1 MKFQSVA
8 YVASTLP
15 IEILKNNIK
24 NWNLNEVIIAS
35 DFHFK
40 TYNYLLKN
48 TNVKITIVPK
58 GFFKN
63 FIFLFLKILSIKY
76 KKKQLLFFHEC
87 CCINFDLI
95 INILNPKAII
105 YPQVTLNSF
114 DEANSNDISF
124 TNKESLLIKFF
135 FQYKNFKPW
144 KIPKDNGK
152 GYAIVWS
159 CIKYSSNIDLKDLKD
174 SYRLKNRKKTID
186 FSSNKILILV
196 AQDFCSEAKLK
207 NVFTLI
213 INKLVK
219 QDFEV
224 FIKDHPNPES
234 RLNLKTN
241 LNTKLMN
248 SEIPIEL
255 LDDNYKHVIGFCSTS
270 LLFFENR
277 AISLIHLLDEDKME
291 IKKRK
296 SHLLSLPKGNEIFY
310 PKTME
315 ELFKIIK

>member
-24 NWNLNEVIIAS
+24 NWNLDELIIAN

-48 TNVKITIVPK
+48 TKTKITIVPK
-58 GFFKN
+58 SFLKN
-63 FIFLFLKILSIKY
+63 FIFLFFKIVLIRFN
-76 KKKQLLFFHEC
+76 KKKLFFFHEC

-95 INILNPKAII
+95 INILNPKAIF

-114 DEANSNDISF
+114 DEVNSNDISF

-135 FQYKNFKPW
+135 IQYKNFKPW

-152 GYAIVWS
+152 GHAIVWS
-159 CIKYSSNIDLKDLKD
+159 CIKYNNNIVLKDLKD
-174 SYRLKNRKKTID
+174 SYKLKNRKKTID
-186 FSSNKILILV
+186 FSSNKILILA
-196 AQDFCSEAKLK
+196 AQDFCSEIKLK
-207 NVFTLI
+207 NIFKLI
-213 INKLVK
+213 INKLVN
-219 QDFEV
+219 QGFEV
-224 FIKDHPNPES
+224 FIKDHPNPET
-234 RLNLKTN
+234 RLNLDIELKTKV
-241 LNTKLMN
+241 LN
-248 SEIPIEL
+248 SELPIEL
-255 LDDNYKHVIGFCSTS
+255 LNDDYKHVIGFCSTS

-291 IKKRK
+291 IEKRK
-296 SHLLSLPKGNEIFY
+296 LHLLSLPKGEETFY
-310 PKTME
+310 PKTIE
-315 ELFKIIK
+315 ELFKTLK